1 MRGLAYWLEIDTW
14 STSEECK
21 RRKETRPMLLPP
33 RMGPWLEL
41 CEIRHSR
48 EISSVIVIVI
58 VCEKRPWILINNTQ
72 NKLYRTCKV
81 VPEWSIVTRKAGNWR
96 GARSRL
102 TVHAT
107 LGTEALPYTTPP
119 AESWFSIMQY
129 LPRRQPFFV
138 PFEHWALFTSW
149 EPDDRITFL
158 AAHLNDSP
166 GNLCPWWDWS
176 KFAVRQLQW
185 DTYFKPIR
193 SNIFYFNVYG
203 QIKKSIT
210 RYCLNNPSLKERWCT
225 RETIHNIDKRQNI
238 DRATRKRGR
247 ERQERLCLPNSTS

>member
-1 MRGLAYWLEIDTW
+1 
-14 STSEECK
+14 
-21 RRKETRPMLLPP
+21 MLLPP

-102 TVHAT
+102 TVRAT

-119 AESWFSIMQY
+119 TDV
-129 LPRRQPFFV
+129 LHLLV
-138 PFEHWALFTSW
+138 HHGV
-149 EPDDRITFL
+149 RIFNHAILAKSATFL
-158 AAHLNDSP
+158 CCFVGGTS
-166 GNLCPWWDWS
+166 S
-176 KFAVRQLQW
+176 E
-185 DTYFKPIR
+185 
-193 SNIFYFNVYG
+193 
-203 QIKKSIT
+203 
-210 RYCLNNPSLKERWCT
+210 RYLRA
-225 RETIHNIDKRQNI
+225 QNQMI
-238 DRATRKRGR
+238 G
-247 ERQERLCLPNSTS
+247 SHS